1 MKYFNLI
8 RHRAGL
14 PGITE
19 AVAAR
24 IADKVR
30 ELIKHERRI
39 EFACEGR
46 RYHDLRRWGDAM
58 EAYNGPITGCNIKA
72 RSNERQKFY
81 MTTILNDKLTRRTF
95 SYKHYFL
102 SYT

>member
-19 AVAAR
+19 AVAADR
-24 IADKVR
+24 NKVR

-46 RYHDLRRWGDAM
+46 RYHDLRRWEMLWRHTIVLSPVATSKQEAM
-58 EAYNGPITGCNIKA
+58 NVRNST
-72 RSNERQKFY
+72 QQLF
-81 MTTILNDKLTRRTF
+81 
-95 SYKHYFL
+95 
-102 SYT
+102 